1 MPMTLTRCAAAARHG
16 LLRCALLLPTVLSAR
31 AQVAVPPDAPTA
43 ECKVIPSR
51 DPATLRILDSTAPV
65 TLVFACS
72 EGKCLANTI
81 QPKPD
86 DPQSTHIIATGERR
100 GAWTCVFFDSVPGW
114 IASNRL
120 VPPPS
125 EPAVPAQDWL
135 GSYRMGKDLPHIQ
148 NNRLVLTPGTVP
160 GSIHVS
166 GQAFWYGS
174 RTNVHDGAI
183 EADAIPYGRYLH
195 VVDGT
200 DETSCV
206 LDLVIDPAGHSL
218 SASDNAQC
226 GGMNVRFWG
235 RWERFAPARK

>member
-1 MPMTLTRCAAAARHG
+1 
-16 LLRCALLLPTVLSAR
+16 VLSAR